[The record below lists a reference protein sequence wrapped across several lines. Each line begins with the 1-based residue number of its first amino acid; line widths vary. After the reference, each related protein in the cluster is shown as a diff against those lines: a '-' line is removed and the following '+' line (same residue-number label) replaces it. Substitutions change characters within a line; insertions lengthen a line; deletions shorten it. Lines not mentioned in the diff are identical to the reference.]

1 MSRFLDFVSAGAR
14 ACLAAI
20 GSLLLWT
27 LWLALAL
34 LLVLQ
39 LYILTA
45 NELAIPDFALRQI
58 ESRLAASGLR
68 ASFGRTS
75 FDPSGRV
82 LIEQV
87 RLSLPAFSEPIATAR
102 TAFVHLNPWMLIVG
116 RFEPTEIHVTD
127 ASMAVPAMLSPTGRP
142 EEIVRNL
149 DLSIEPRSRSVT
161 VRQLSARVAG
171 VVVSA
176 RGTLPVIAR
185 EKPASD
191 ALAEFFARRF
201 PSLCRQ
207 VIAASEQLAHVE
219 NPAIDLELAPSESG
233 AATIRITVLARG
245 LNLDQPLNVRATNV
259 QATTRLLLFGDTP
272 ATSLELAADELDVPG
287 KALVRGLHA
296 LVAGR
301 LRMEGLQFD
310 VREATVTADRLDA
323 ADVAVHALSAQVF
336 PRPLP
341 RLEANVV
348 ARVIDAPLAVRAEAD
363 LGARSAVARF
373 AGAVSPGILD
383 TLSRRFHVDVRK
395 YYDFDSLTAERGEVR
410 FGPEWAFEKL
420 TARVR
425 VPRMNS
431 YGVIMEDGRATVELD
446 PRRFYSPDA
455 FARVGENFA
464 RGTYE
469 HDLKTHE
476 FRFLLDGRLR
486 PMDISEW
493 FHEWWPDFFR
503 QLEFPVAPPSASVD
517 VRGIWHEGNAA
528 NVFVFADA
536 QKPIIRGTAF
546 DHVRTR
552 LFIRPAF
559 VDGLELLAERDAG
572 AARGRFTYTAEPENH
587 VWHTL
592 ELAFDST
599 LELKT
604 IGQLLGPNGAK
615 SLAAFHVEAAPAL
628 KVDGTLNGPAAPG
641 GEHEKLR
648 IEARTRGEFRFHDFP
663 LQDVSF
669 VTTLDGDDLVL
680 DDMQAKFGGGVARGH
695 ARVWGRGA
703 ERRLGFDYSLRD
715 ASLGQ
720 VASALSEFFAAQKGQ
735 PPTPPTKFVKEKANV
750 RFDFAASA
758 EGRYSE
764 AFSYHGDGSAVLRG
778 AEIGEVPLLGM
789 LSELLKFTA
798 LRFTEARTNFK
809 IDGANLVF
817 PQVTLRGANSAI
829 DAHGTYHL
837 DRREL
842 DFNAKIFP
850 FQESESIIKSVVGA
864 VLTPLSNVFE
874 LKLTGTLDKPEW
886 AFAKGP
892 TNLLR
897 SLAPGEE
904 AAKAEAAAAADPKS
918 ADPKAPAQIPPPP
931 P

>member
-1 MSRFLDFVSAGAR
+1 
-14 ACLAAI
+14 
-20 GSLLLWT
+20 
-27 LWLALAL
+27 
-34 LLVLQ
+34 
-39 LYILTA
+39 
-45 NELAIPDFALRQI
+45 
-58 ESRLAASGLR
+58 
-68 ASFGRTS
+68 
-75 FDPSGRV
+75 
-82 LIEQV
+82 
-87 RLSLPAFSEPIATAR
+87 
-102 TAFVHLNPWMLIVG
+102 
-116 RFEPTEIHVTD
+116 
-127 ASMAVPAMLSPTGRP
+127 
-142 EEIVRNL
+142 
-149 DLSIEPRSRSVT
+149 
-161 VRQLSARVAG
+161 
-171 VVVSA
+171 
-176 RGTLPVIAR
+176 
-185 EKPASD
+185 
-191 ALAEFFARRF
+191 
-201 PSLCRQ
+201 
-207 VIAASEQLAHVE
+207 
-219 NPAIDLELAPSESG
+219 
-233 AATIRITVLARG
+233 
-245 LNLDQPLNVRATNV
+245 
-259 QATTRLLLFGDTP
+259 
-272 ATSLELAADELDVPG
+272 
-287 KALVRGLHA
+287 
-296 LVAGR
+296 
-301 LRMEGLQFD
+301 
-310 VREATVTADRLDA
+310 
-323 ADVAVHALSAQVF
+323 
-336 PRPLP
+336 
-341 RLEANVV
+341 
-348 ARVIDAPLAVRAEAD
+348 
-363 LGARSAVARF
+363 
-373 AGAVSPGILD
+373 
-383 TLSRRFHVDVRK
+383 
-395 YYDFDSLTAERGEVR
+395 
-410 FGPEWAFEKL
+410 
-420 TARVR
+420 
-425 VPRMNS
+425 
-431 YGVIMEDGRATVELD
+431 
-446 PRRFYSPDA
+446 
-455 FARVGENFA
+455 
-464 RGTYE
+464 
-469 HDLKTHE
+469 
-476 FRFLLDGRLR
+476 
-486 PMDISEW
+486 
-493 FHEWWPDFFR
+493 
-503 QLEFPVAPPSASVD
+503 
-517 VRGIWHEGNAA
+517 
-528 NVFVFADA
+528 VFVFADA